1 MAIPSS
7 AQRGAAASVLA
18 EGLTLTGR
26 IAGDGDLEVRGR
38 LEGEVEIGGE
48 LTLSQGSLV
57 KANLAGARVVVRGA
71 LVGDVRASD
80 SIVLEPSA
88 RVVGD
93 LTAPRISIALGAQI
107 RGNLDMRGAADVDA
121 QDIAVT
127 TRFVKPAAARPAPVA
142 PAPVQARPMA
152 QKGPITPAKPVA
164 VSRKPAST
172 PVASPVT
179 AAAQVEARGTTE
191 PPPDAEPRSDAARK
205 EPPSP
210 VVPSIKKGQKAQP
223 KRKGAE
229 AK

>member
-18 EGLTLTGR
+18 EGLTVTGR

-38 LEGEVEIGGE
+38 LEGEIEIGGE
-48 LTLSQGSLV
+48 ITLAQGSLV

-71 LVGDVRASD
+71 LLGDVRASD

-107 RGNLDMRGAADVDA
+107 RGNLDMRSAPDADA

-142 PAPVQARPMA
+142 QAPVQPSARPMA

-172 PVASPVT
+172 PVA
-179 AAAQVEARGTTE
+179 AAPAHAEARSTTE
-191 PPPDAEPRSDAARK
+191 PPPDGEPRSDSARK